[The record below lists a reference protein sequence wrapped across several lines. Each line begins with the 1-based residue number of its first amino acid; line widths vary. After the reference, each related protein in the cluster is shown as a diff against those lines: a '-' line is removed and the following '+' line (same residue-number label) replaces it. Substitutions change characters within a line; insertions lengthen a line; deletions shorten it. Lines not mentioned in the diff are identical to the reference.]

1 MSIQDLWQDVQP
13 QIEQRIGAQNHEI
26 WVKPI
31 RVLGMDG
38 DLLELEVPNRYYS
51 DWVRDNYE
59 QIFVEELARAFGIPL
74 RLRFT
79 VEADARR
86 AAPAPSPSGA
96 GEPPPPAAPPP
107 DSPPI
112 RNPVRS
118 RVPRNKTFDNYV
130 VGACNKFAHA
140 AALAVADFPGQNY
153 NPLFVFG
160 GTGLGK
166 THLVQAIGNRIQD
179 ARSDAGVI
187 YTTAED
193 FVNDMIRALRFKKM
207 DSFRQRYRDSADV
220 LLIDDIQFLSGKV
233 RSQEEFFHTFEALKL
248 SGKQVVLT
256 SDVLPREIEGLEPR
270 LRTRFEGGL
279 LADVQ
284 APDLE
289 TMVAILQA
297 KAETLRLPIGEE
309 CALWIA
315 SHVNG
320 NIRELE
326 GAINRLAALGSF
338 YGDAITVEFA
348 REHLGSMLV
357 RQQEAITPE
366 RVMQVVARYF
376 NIRVGELKGQRKLKG
391 IVLPR
396 QIAMFI
402 AREHTDLSF
411 PDLGR
416 AFGGRDHSTVQ
427 HACKKIKRLEKTDPD
442 LQSHLRT
449 LERNLGVSR

>member
-86 AAPAPSPSGA
+86 AAPAPSPSAA